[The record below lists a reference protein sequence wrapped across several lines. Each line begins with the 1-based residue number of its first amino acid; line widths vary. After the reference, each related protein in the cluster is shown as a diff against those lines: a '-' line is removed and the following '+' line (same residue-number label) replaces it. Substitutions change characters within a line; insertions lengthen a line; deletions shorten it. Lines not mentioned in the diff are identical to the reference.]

1 MKNDLLTGKPIKSI
15 IMFALPIMASSM
27 LQYNYNLID
36 NIIVG
41 RFVGTDA
48 LWAVLVQ

>member
-1 MKNDLLTGKPIKSI
+1 MKSDLLTGKPIKSI
-15 IMFALPIMASSM
+15 ILFARPIMTSSM
-27 LQYNYNLID
+27 LQYNYNLVD

-48 LWAVLVQ
+48 LPQ